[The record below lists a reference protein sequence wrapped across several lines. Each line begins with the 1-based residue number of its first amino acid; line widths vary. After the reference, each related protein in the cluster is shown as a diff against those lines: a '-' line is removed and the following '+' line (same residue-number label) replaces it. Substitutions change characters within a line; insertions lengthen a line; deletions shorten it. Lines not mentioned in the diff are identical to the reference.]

1 MRARAAASRHR
12 ATIQPVDT
20 VSTWPARTSHA
31 QSRTA
36 AASRPQRST
45 SITHRRNQRSS
56 RTSDSTSEKPESRRR
71 PSTFTLQASAW
82 FCASSPLLRQQYC
95 CERVHRA
102 APHAHTLSWSI
113 NMTYDT
119 AWPVEL
125 AICASRAPLSRAL
138 LALAPDA
145 PALGPIPLS
154 QAARWAGK

>member
-1 MRARAAASRHR
+1 MRARAAAGRNR

-56 RTSDSTSEKPESRRR
+56 RTSDSANEKPKSRRWQC
-71 PSTFTLQASAW
+71 TFTLQASAW
-82 FCASSPLLRQQYC
+82 FCASSPLLRQQSC

-102 APHAHTLSWSI
+102 ASHPHTLSWSI
-113 NMTYDT
+113 NRTFDSVS
-119 AWPVEL
+119 PVEHSL
-125 AICASRAPLSRAL
+125 CASRAPLSRAL
-138 LALAPDA
+138 LAPDA

-154 QAARWAGK
+154 QAARWAGN